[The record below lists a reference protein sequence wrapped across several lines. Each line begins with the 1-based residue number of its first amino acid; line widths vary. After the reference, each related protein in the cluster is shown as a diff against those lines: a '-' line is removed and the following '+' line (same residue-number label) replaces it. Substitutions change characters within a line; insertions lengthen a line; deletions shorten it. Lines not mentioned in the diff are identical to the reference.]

1 MKGKFEEDILIP
13 EKRIKQLLKY
23 KSRLE
28 ELGNIKLE
36 VDKLNNLVKIKSDEA
51 VNSWICEK
59 VIKAIARGFI
69 LKDAEKLFNTETTY
83 TQLDLKNFGAKN
95 KKQQL
100 RLKGR
105 VIGTEGT
112 SKKKIQDLTKTK
124 ISIYG
129 KTIGI
134 IGEQENVELAKK
146 AIEMLLSGSKH
157 STAYR
162 FIYDNLK

>member
-1 MKGKFEEDILIP
+1 MKGEFEEDILIP

-23 KSRLE
+23 KE
-28 ELGNIKLE
+28 ELEKLGKVKLE
-36 VDKLNNLVKIKSDEA
+36 IDRENNLVKIISDEA
-51 VNSWICEK
+51 VNSWVCEK

-69 LKDAEKLFNTETTY
+69 LKDAEKLFNAETTY
-83 TQLDLKNFGAKN
+83 IQLDLKNFGAKS

-105 VIGTEGT
+105 VIGKEGT
-112 SKKKIQDLTKTK
+112 SKNKIQELTKTK
-124 ISIYG
+124 ISVYG
-129 KTIGI
+129 KTVGI

-162 FIYDNLK
+162 FIQDNLK